1 MATITAIEIQKRR
14 PDRVNIDLDG
24 EFAFSLAAIVAAG
37 LKVGA
42 ALDPDRIAALQAE
55 DADESAFQRA
65 LRLLSLRDR
74 SEAEL
79 RTHLRKHKTPEDV
92 LERTL
97 VRLREH
103 RHADDADFRPH
114 LGGEPQHLP
123 AARPPGAGLG
133 AAAQRASHPRWP
145 KRPLPRLDET
155 ALAYQAGLKKARQLV
170 TSDWQDFRT
179 KVSAYLARRGFP
191 FGSSPPRSRSFGA
204 RRTPGKAPPMKRTSH
219 ESHSQLSSSE
229 CSALIVGVVVG
240 YLLHRLQTERL
251 LRNQQDKADNILRV
265 ANEQAR
271 LIDAQA
277 RESATKIVQ
286 ASETEIKERRIELSK
301 ETERLD
307 KRRTELDGRAEKL
320 EQRDQTLNKRQSA
333 VDKRA
338 NEMEKLYEDQV
349 KRLEEIGQL
358 THDEAKKELL
368 AAVEKESRADMA
380 RIYRQIEAEAREEGE
395 KRARKLIADAIQ
407 RVASE
412 HVAEVTSSVVPLP
425 NEEMKGRIVGRNG
438 RNIKAFE
445 QAAGVDVIVDDTP
458 EAVTISC
465 FDSVRREIARRALAR
480 LTVDGRIH
488 PAHIEKIL
496 EEEAQGRRSRHR
508 RGRRAGRLRG
518 RHRRPAPRGAAH
530 DGPAQVPHVLRSE
543 PAGARGRSL
552 QARRHPGR
560 RARRQYRALQAGRL
574 PARHRQGH
582 GPQPGWHARQA
593 GRRVLQALRR
603 ESDGG
608 QRHRVASSRSGPAQH
623 RGRDRRSRRRHLR
636 RAPGARRE
644 DLEAYIKRIRTLEE
658 LSQSFEGVGQAFAI
672 QAGREVRVIVK
683 PENIDDL
690 ASARL
695 ARDIAKK
702 IEESMQYPGQI
713 KVTVIRETRATEYAK

>member
-1 MATITAIEIQKRR
+1 MNLITIAI
-14 PDRVNIDLDG
+14 
-24 EFAFSLAAIVAAG
+24 
-37 LKVGA
+37 
-42 ALDPDRIAALQAE
+42 ALL
-55 DADESAFQRA
+55 
-65 LRLLSLRDR
+65 
-74 SEAEL
+74 
-79 RTHLRKHKTPEDV
+79 V
-92 LERTL
+92 L
-97 VRLREH
+97 VV
-103 RHADDADFRPH
+103 
-114 LGGEPQHLP
+114 
-123 AARPPGAGLG
+123 GLG
-133 AAAQRASHPRWP
+133 A
-145 KRPLPRLDET
+145 
-155 ALAYQAGLKKARQLV
+155 
-170 TSDWQDFRT
+170 
-179 KVSAYLARRGFP
+179 
-191 FGSSPPRSRSFGA
+191 
-204 RRTPGKAPPMKRTSH
+204 
-219 ESHSQLSSSE
+219 
-229 CSALIVGVVVG
+229 G
-240 YLLHRLQTERL
+240 YLFHRYQNDRL
-251 LRNQQDKADNILRV
+251 IKNQQDKADNILRV

-271 LIDAQA
+271 LIEAQA

-286 ASETEIKERRIELSK
+286 ASETEIKERRIELGK
-301 ETERLD
+301 EADRLD

-320 EQRDQTLNKRQSA
+320 EQRDQNLNKRQSA
-333 VDKRA
+333 VDKRT
-338 NEMEKLYEDQV
+338 NEIEQLYESQM
-349 KRLEEIGQL
+349 KRLEQIGQL
-358 THDEAKKELL
+358 TPDEAKKELM

-496 EEEAQGRRSRHR
+496 EEERKAVDRVIAEAGEQAAFEAGIAGLHPEVLRMM
-508 RGRRAGRLRG
+508 GRLKFRTSYG
-518 RHRRPAPRGAAH
+518 QNQLAHAVEVSKLAGILAAELGANVETSKQGGFLHDVGKAMDHNQDGTHAKLGAEFCRRYGVNPIVVNAIESHHHEVDQNTIEAVIAESA
-530 DGPAQVPHVLRSE
+530 DAIS
-543 PAGARGRSL
+543 GAR
-552 QARRHPGR
+552 
-560 RARRQYRALQAGRL
+560 
-574 PARHRQGH
+574 
-582 GPQPGWHARQA
+582 
-593 GRRVLQALRR
+593 
-603 ESDGG
+603 
-608 QRHRVASSRSGPAQH
+608 
-623 RGRDRRSRRRHLR
+623 
-636 RAPGARRE
+636 PGARRE